1 MSEFRELLNE
11 LEKRFGEDWQSAEI
25 EEKGYPF
32 SKVCISASTPSIRA
46 TTIRNKNGLI
56 YHHGVW
62 AEPKKKDI
70 PEIGSLCF
78 FWGVGEKI
86 DGCFDFFNK
95 YYNGS
100 TWPFGG
106 KNTGDWSNC
115 QQVKPEH
122 VSIIKSYLEL

>member
-32 SKVCISASTPSIRA
+32 SKVCISASAPSIRA

-62 AEPKKKDI
+62 AEPKKKEI
-70 PEIGSLCF
+70 PEMGSLCF
-78 FWGVGEKI
+78 FW
-86 DGCFDFFNK
+86 DDDRN
-95 YYNGS
+95 
-100 TWPFGG
+100 FGLFRRLISIKKG
-106 KNTGDWSNC
+106 GYESIGWLRWKNC

-122 VSIIKSYLEL
+122 VAIIKSYLEL